1 MLRTNQPL
9 QTTPRVD
16 HLLIAEMVSHGARV
30 LDVGCGDGALLQ
42 LLAETKGVDGRGI
55 EIERERVNACV
66 ARGLSVIQGDADRDL
81 DDYPDDAFDYAILSL
96 TIQAT
101 LRPKAVLEN
110 LLRIGR
116 HAIVSFPNFGHWRI
130 RLSLLL
136 RGRMPVNELLP
147 YAWYDTPNIH
157 HCTILDFVELCD
169 EMGIVVEKGLMLDS
183 TGRPWRF
190 AAPGVLA
197 NILAGQ
203 AIFVLRRADRNPL
216 APVRHRE
223 KERAMEDRNEERI
236 ERTPTEARQ
245 GSKEGVVRYVLAGG
259 LVLVVIAF
267 AIAYGTIL

>member
-1 MLRTNQPL
+1 L

-116 HAIVSFPNFGHWRI
+116 HVIVSFPNFGHWRI
-130 RLSLLL
+130 RAQLLFT
-136 RGRMPVNELLP
+136 GRMPRTENLP
-147 YAWYDTPNIH
+147 EPWYESPNAH
-157 HCTILDFVELCD
+157 LCTIRDFAELCSL
-169 EMGIVVEKGLMLDS
+169 VNARVERS
-183 TGRPWRF
+183 AAFNASGRQLSPRV
-190 AAPGVLA
+190 PLELQ
-197 NILAGQ
+197 NIFG
-203 AIFVLRRADRNPL
+203 
-216 APVRHRE
+216 E
-223 KERAMEDRNEERI
+223 KAVFLLKR
-236 ERTPTEARQ
+236 
-245 GSKEGVVRYVLAGG
+245 
-259 LVLVVIAF
+259 
-267 AIAYGTIL
+267 GTIY